1 MSISTSLPTPI
12 LESDL
17 ETAAQF
23 MYASQIQQATNRFV
37 FLNWPN
43 ESAQVALYNASIRQ
57 MFEDPANE
65 MYKITADSG
74 EMIASLKVHANG
86 NQASAPLVNQKP
98 IDTSAMNPAVRPTM
112 RSALMSVQK
121 PMEGVDHLGN
131 YRAYSQ
137 QYSLEIS

>member
-1 MSISTSLPTPI
+1 MSISTSLLTPI

-37 FLNWPN
+37 FLDWPN
-43 ESAQVALYNASIRQ
+43 ESAQLALYNASIRQ

-74 EMIASLKVHANG
+74 
-86 NQASAPLVNQKP
+86 SAPSVNQKP

-131 YRAYSQ
+131 YRDYSQ